1 MQRYANAAPPKC
13 TSKVIAGSDAAEASK
28 CTTEVIAGLE
38 PPDPSKCTMP
48 SAVITG
54 SRSLCGGFREVIAP
68 MLELGLSAQRIY
80 QDLVAGHGFG
90 GSYPSVSR
98 YVARLKA
105 QEPERVWR
113 IECAPGEELQV
124 DFGLGA
130 PLAGPGGKTRRTWLF
145 RAVLSHSRKGY
156 SEVVL
161 RQDTE
166 TFLRGI
172 ENAVRSFGGVPR
184 LLNFDNLK
192 AAVIKADWYDPVMN
206 PKPADFCRHYGMTP
220 MPCRAYTPQHKC
232 KVERG
237 VGYAK
242 NNALKRRQFASLA
255 EQNAHLRHWEE
266 HVADKRVHGTTRRQV
281 AAVFEEER
289 KALGPLPPMVYECYQ
304 EGRRQE
310 QRDSFVEVAKAY
322 YETPPEFIGRKVWV
336 RWDGRMVRLFNERM
350 EQIGCHARLE
360 PGKFSRC
367 LGVRGLHGSVKE
379 SAGYWQARAAAL
391 GEAASGWARWAL
403 DTRGAEAL
411 RSIMGL
417 CQSAGKHRS
426 SARRFKSADF
436 RESRTLDGFDFSFNP
451 GIPRQRVHQL
461 AICRFIA
468 EARDVLLVGPPGVGK
483 SHLAQALGREAI
495 RHRHTVYYR
504 SIFDLVRDLAASEGG
519 PAENRL
525 LARYLK
531 PDLLIIDDM
540 GLKTLP
546 ARSGE
551 LLLEIILHRAEVIA
565 IHGCS
570 HRLAGSVAEKAAVP
584 ASAAAI
590 RSGKPHPRQEAP
602 CA

>member
-1 MQRYANAAPPKC
+1 
-13 TSKVIAGSDAAEASK
+13 
-28 CTTEVIAGLE
+28 
-38 PPDPSKCTMP
+38 
-48 SAVITG
+48 
-54 SRSLCGGFREVIAP
+54 

-90 GSYPSVSR
+90 GSDPSVSR
-98 YVARLKA
+98 YVAKLKA
-105 QEPERVWR
+105 SGPARVWR

-166 TFLRGI
+166 TFLRVI
-172 ENAVRSFGGVPR
+172 ENALRYFGGVPR

-192 AAVIKADWYDPVMN
+192 AAVVKADWYDPVMN
-206 PKPADFCRHYGMTP
+206 PKLADFCGHYGMTP
-220 MPCRAYTPQHKC
+220 MPCRAYTPQHKG

-242 NNALKRRQFASLA
+242 NNALKGRQFASLA

-289 KALGPLPPMVYECYQ
+289 KALGPLPASVYECYQ
-304 EGRRQE
+304 EGRRQV

-322 YETPPEFIGRKVWV
+322 YEAPPEFIGRKVWV
-336 RWDGRMVRLFNERM
+336 RWDGRMVRLFNDRM
-350 EQIGCHARLE
+350 EQIGAHARLE
-360 PGKFSRC
+360 PGRFSRC

-391 GEAASGWARWAL
+391 GEAAGRWAQRAL

-417 CQSAGKHRS
+417 CQLAGKHRAS
-426 SARRFKSADF
+426 DLDAACAKAMDAAARLPAFREIKNLLEAGAHAPGQLQMELREADPIIRPLTAYADF
-436 RESRTLDGFDFSFNP
+436 IRSRTSTGDNLFHP
-451 GIPRQRVHQL
+451 EPK
-461 AICRFIA
+461 
-468 EARDVLLVGPPGVGK
+468 P
-483 SHLAQALGREAI
+483 
-495 RHRHTVYYR
+495 
-504 SIFDLVRDLAASEGG
+504 LAAQ
-519 PAENRL
+519 P
-525 LARYLK
+525 
-531 PDLLIIDDM
+531 
-540 GLKTLP
+540 
-546 ARSGE
+546 
-551 LLLEIILHRAEVIA
+551 
-565 IHGCS
+565 
-570 HRLAGSVAEKAAVP
+570 
-584 ASAAAI
+584 AAAT
-590 RSGKPHPRQEAP
+590 PTAP
-602 CA
+602 AITPVSLTEHQTTSKAS